1 MTCREMRAEKI
12 PEKILND
19 LEFYGKYL
27 EHYPGQNTKPQKYL
41 DSGKLIVPLILERKF
56 F

>member
-41 DSGKLIVPLILERKF
+41 DSGKLIVTLILERKYF
-56 F
+56 

>member
-27 EHYPGQNTKPQKYL
+27 
-41 DSGKLIVPLILERKF
+41 DSGKLIVTLILERKYF
-56 F
+56 